1 MRKLLLL
8 LSLLTIA
15 WMSVKAG
22 TPYKYME
29 FKTTENTS
37 LVFEA
42 EGLEIETND
51 GVLSLSN
58 ASGQK
63 MNFDVS
69 ILASMQFTDN
79 PAAIFNITLDSDS
92 KIQIYKLDGTVVG
105 NFPNIS
111 NVINTL
117 SPGVYILKSTEAQN
131 VKIMI
136 GK

>member
-1 MRKLLLL
+1 MRKLFL

-15 WMSVKAG
+15 WMSVKAV

-42 EGLEIETND
+42 EGLEIEIND
-51 GVLSLSN
+51 GVLALSN

-63 MNFDVS
+63 MNIDVS
-69 ILASMQFTDN
+69 TLASMQFTDN
-79 PAAIFNITLDSDS
+79 PAAIFNITFDSDS
-92 KIQIYKLDGTVVG
+92 KIQVYKLDGTVVG

-117 SPGVYILKSTEAQN
+117 SPGVYILKSTEDQN

>member
-8 LSLLTIA
+8 FLLTII
-15 WMSVKAG
+15 WMSVKAVP
-22 TPYKYME
+22 PYKYME

-42 EGLEIETND
+42 EGLEIEIND

-63 MNFDVS
+63 MNIDVS
-69 ILASMQFTDN
+69 TLVSMQFTDN
-79 PAAIFNITLDSDS
+79 PAAIFNNTGDSDS
-92 KIQIYKLDGTVVG
+92 KVKVYKLDGTVVG
-105 NFPNIS
+105 LFS
-111 NVINTL
+111 NVSNVTNTL
-117 SPGVYILKSTEAQN
+117 SPGVFILKSAEGQT

>member
-1 MRKLLLL
+1 MRKLFL
-8 LSLLTIA
+8 LSLLTIS
-15 WMSVKAG
+15 WMWVKAV

-42 EGLEIETND
+42 EGLEIEIND
-51 GVLSLSN
+51 GVLALSN

-63 MNFDVS
+63 MNIDVS
-69 ILASMQFTDN
+69 TLASMQFTDN
-79 PAAIFNITLDSDS
+79 PAAIFNITFDSDS
-92 KIQIYKLDGTVVG
+92 KIQVYKLDGTVVG
-105 NFPNIS
+105 NFPSIS

-117 SPGVYILKSTEAQN
+117 SPGVYILKSTEDQN